1 MTAEQFVEQLEKLVE
16 EKIRQG
22 TILTSKNLGDNKE
35 LFLNESRLKIEQ
47 IKKNLAQAL
56 SQSS

>member
-1 MTAEQFVEQLEKLVE
+1 MTAEQFVEQIEKLVD
-16 EKIRQG
+16 EKLRLA
-22 TILTSKNLGDNKE
+22 TILASKNLGENKE

-56 SQSS
+56 DFQN